1 MVEKENYITE
11 VDILDEAK
19 DNFLTYASEVLTDRA
34 IPAAE
39 DGLLSAQRKLLWTM
53 EEYLKMDAKSKT
65 KKCNAIVG
73 STLATSYFH
82 GDQACYGVLCKM
94 AQEYLMRYPLIA
106 GQGSLGTQENND
118 IVASSRYTEAK
129 PSSFADLM
137 MNDYKKNVVPK
148 KETYNGEFMEPVV
161 LPGLFPNAICNGRQA
176 IGISMAHCTA
186 PHNLTE
192 VCNAIIAYIQ
202 KGNLTIDELMEYIKG
217 PDFPLPNTVINA
229 KDIRT
234 AFQTGKSSTSLKIRG
249 EYEIDGNKIIF
260 TSIPY
265 RTYRNKIKEQIAK
278 NVDTLEKVIDDFS
291 DESALMNNRLIF
303 TVKPGVSAQEAV
315 NKLFSCTDLQTTLS
329 YNMTYIVNGTP
340 KVCSMVD
347 LIKAYVEHQTEVLLN
362 ATNFDKDKA
371 EKKLHILNGLLLAI
385 DKIDTVISLIR
396 SSENKSAARE
406 GLIKLLNIDEV
417 QANAILDMKLSRLTK
432 MDKEELLAD
441 IKEQENIIAYCNNI
455 IENKDFRNNILIEKI
470 QAMKN
475 KYGDARR
482 TKLENITVPK
492 EKKEEVYIEPEKCVV
507 VMTESGNVKRIP
519 ATSFRAQSRN
529 TKGVKT
535 QDDITSA
542 VIRTNTVDNLMVF
555 SDKGMMYKVTV
566 NDIPVGT
573 NISKGV
579 SIKGLTAME
588 SDEHPVTMYSVYKD
602 TTAKY
607 VLFVT
612 ANGLIKK
619 TSLAEFIDTKK
630 KNGIGAIKFREG
642 DSLAAVTLV
651 DAEDIILVTK
661 NGMAIKFSSTEVS
674 PTGRL
679 TMGVKGITLN
689 EGDKVIAALPVHDQE
704 DELAIFTNDGYG
716 KRISKNEISIQK
728 RGGKGVICY
737 KGNSYV
743 AAAQLLNDKDQVL
756 IVGNKNS
763 VFLNATEI
771 PTQGRTT
778 TGNTM
783 IKDNNILTV
792 SKV

>member
-82 GDQACYGVLCKM
+82 GDAACYGVLCKM

-129 PSSFADLM
+129 PSTFADLM

-148 KETYNGEFMEPVV
+148 KETYNGEFMEPVI

-202 KGNLTIDELMEYIKG
+202 KGNLTIDEVMEYIKG

-278 NVDTLEKVIDDFS
+278 NIDTLEKVIDDFN

-303 TVKPGVSAQEAV
+303 TVKPGISPQEAV
-315 NKLFSCTDLQTTLS
+315 NKLFNCTDLQTTLS

-347 LIKAYVEHQTEVLLN
+347 LIKAYVEHQIEVLLN

-385 DKIDTVISLIR
+385 DKIDAVISLIR
-396 SSENKSAARE
+396 SSENKSLARE
-406 GLIKLLNIDEV
+406 GLIKLLNIDEI

-441 IKEQENIIAYCNNI
+441 IKEQENIITYCNNI
-455 IENKDFRNNILIEKI
+455 IENKDFRDNILIEKI

-519 ATSFRAQSRN
+519 ATSFRTQNRN

-535 QDDITSA
+535 QDDITSS

-555 SDKGMMYKVTV
+555 SDKGLMYRILV

-573 NISKGV
+573 NVSRGV
-579 SIKGLTAME
+579 SVKTLTPMDANE
-588 SDEHPVTMYSVYKD
+588 KPATMYSIYKD
-602 TTAKY
+602 TKAQY
-607 VLFVT
+607 VLFIT
-612 ANGLIKK
+612 TNGLVKK
-619 TSLAEFIDTKK
+619 TALSEYIDTKK
-630 KNGIGAIKFREG
+630 KSGIGAIKIKDG
-642 DSLAAVTLV
+642 DSLSAVTLV
-651 DAEDIILVTK
+651 NDEDIILITEK
-661 NGMAIKFSSTEVS
+661 GYMIKFNTTEVS
-674 PTGRL
+674 ATGRL
-679 TMGVKGITLN
+679 TSGVKGISLT
-689 EGDKVIAALPVHDQE
+689 EGDKVVAALPIHDAN
-704 DELAIFTNDGYG
+704 DDLAIFVKDGYG
-716 KRISKNEISIQK
+716 KRIDKSEITIQK
-728 RGGKGVICY
+728 RGGRGVLCY
-737 KGNSYV
+737 KGSSQV
-743 AAAQLLNDKDQVL
+743 VAAQLVNENDNLLIIGDRSSIVL
-756 IVGNKNS
+756 KASDLTI
-763 VFLNATEI
+763 
-771 PTQGRTT
+771 QGRAA
-778 TGNTM
+778 TGIAV
-783 IKDNNILTV
+783 IKGNQIKTV